1 MTAAPTIE
9 LSEAFLRDPGPVYE
23 QLRSRGSVHHVRF
36 PTGLT
41 GWLVTD
47 YNLAKQVLVDPTIR
61 KDVHHFRRI
70 VDTAHPGLNLPGAL
84 RSDMASHMLNTDPP
98 DHTRLRRL
106 VAQAFTPRSVTAL
119 EPRIA
124 QIAEDLLAGMPTQ
137 GPVDLLAEFA
147 FPLPIT
153 VICELLGVPAED
165 REQFRSWTNAILF
178 SGAAAQGAVPASGN
192 LDTYLRTLI
201 STRRQHP
208 QQDLLSRLTTA
219 DEDGAGLSDTEILA
233 MAFLL
238 LIAGHETTVNLI
250 GNTMLTLLTAQDRYK
265 RLRERVEQL
274 PAALEEHLRHLG
286 PVHIAT
292 IRFTTEPLALGGTP
306 IEADELIF
314 VSLTAANSDPHRFP
328 HPDTVDYQRQ
338 PGRHLAFG
346 HGIHVCL
353 GAPLARAEAT
363 IAITRLLCRYP
374 NMRLATDSDRLQWRT
389 STLIRGLETLPV
401 QLR

>member
-1 MTAAPTIE
+1 M
-9 LSEAFLRDPGPVYE
+9 S
-23 QLRSRGSVHHVRF
+23 
-36 PTGLT
+36 
-41 GWLVTD
+41 
-47 YNLAKQVLVDPTIR
+47 K
-61 KDVHHFRRI
+61 
-70 VDTAHPGLNLPGAL
+70 
-84 RSDMASHMLNTDPP
+84 
-98 DHTRLRRL
+98 
-106 VAQAFTPRSVTAL
+106 
-119 EPRIA
+119 
-124 QIAEDLLAGMPTQ
+124 
-137 GPVDLLAEFA
+137 
-147 FPLPIT
+147 
-153 VICELLGVPAED
+153 
-165 REQFRSWTNAILF
+165 FRSWTNAILF
-178 SGAAAQGAVPASGN
+178 SGAAAQGAVQASGD

-265 RLRERVEQL
+265 RLRERPEQL

-338 PGRHLAFG
+338 PGGHLAFG

-374 NMRLATDSDRLQWRT
+374 NMRLATDSDRFQWRT

-401 QLR
+401 QSANAAQVRTDAARWSSRWRVIPHGAPCYGFAGIIAVLLRRSCSSGRRRGTTRPPRRLLVRVAVPSRHHLPRGGAPRPRT

>member
-1 MTAAPTIE
+1 MTF
-9 LSEAFLRDPGPVYE
+9 S
-23 QLRSRGSVHHVRF
+23 
-36 PTGLT
+36 
-41 GWLVTD
+41 
-47 YNLAKQVLVDPTIR
+47 
-61 KDVHHFRRI
+61 
-70 VDTAHPGLNLPGAL
+70 
-84 RSDMASHMLNTDPP
+84 ASPP
-98 DHTRLRRL
+98 R
-106 VAQAFTPRSVTAL
+106 
-119 EPRIA
+119 
-124 QIAEDLLAGMPTQ
+124 
-137 GPVDLLAEFA
+137 
-147 FPLPIT
+147 T
-153 VICELLGVPAED
+153 VSK
-165 REQFRSWTNAILF
+165 FRSWTNAILF
-178 SGAAAQGAVPASGN
+178 SGAAAQGAVQASGD

-208 QQDLLSRLTTA
+208 QQDMLSRLTTA
-219 DEDGAGLSDTEILA
+219 DEDGAALSDTEILA
-233 MAFLL
+233 TAFLL

-265 RLRERVEQL
+265 RLRERPEQL

-338 PGRHLAFG
+338 PGGHLAFG

-363 IAITRLLCRYP
+363 IAITRLISRYP
-374 NMRLATDSDRLQWRT
+374 NMRLATDSDRFQWRT